1 MIEDGPL
8 SMESK
13 AGERGDLCGRPL
25 HGIEGRNT
33 EKKKKKKKPYE
44 TRSRIRN
51 GRRFEALY
59 KYATH
64 MCCVYPGREEKKA
77 D

>member
-1 MIEDGPL
+1 MGH
-8 SMESK
+8 SWMESK

-44 TRSRIRN
+44 TRSR
-51 GRRFEALY
+51 EP
-59 KYATH
+59 H
-64 MCCVYPGREEKKA
+64 S
-77 D
+77 